1 MTQRHWS
8 QELAFIGPGSQA
20 ANPLLVNQLPWRTCD
35 IPPTIAAALD
45 EAPSVSDDAPDD
57 AAA

>member
-20 ANPLLVNQLPWRTCD
+20 ANPLLVTDLPWRTCD
-35 IPPTIAAALD
+35 VPPTTAAALD
-45 EAPSVSDDAPDD
+45 EAPDAFVDAPGD